1 MYSVRLQNEIRDLIL
16 CSLENLEVLL
26 ILMILERYT
35 VLQDSIKFLLLL

>member
-16 CSLENLEVLL
+16 CSLENLEALL